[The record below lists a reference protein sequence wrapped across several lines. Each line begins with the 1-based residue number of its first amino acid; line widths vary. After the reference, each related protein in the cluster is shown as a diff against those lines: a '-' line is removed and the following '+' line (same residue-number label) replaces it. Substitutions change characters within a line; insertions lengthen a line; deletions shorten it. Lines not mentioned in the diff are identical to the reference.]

1 MFDQQRTDL
10 DDERPRLFAQ
20 ELCKGIR
27 QFVGLGDPAHASDK
41 GIFDECVR
49 VRALK

>member
-1 MFDQQRTDL
+1 VFDQQRTDL
-10 DDERPRLFAQ
+10 DDERPRLFAP

-27 QFVGLGDPAHASDK
+27 QFVGSGDLAHASDK
-41 GIFDECVR
+41 GIFDERVR